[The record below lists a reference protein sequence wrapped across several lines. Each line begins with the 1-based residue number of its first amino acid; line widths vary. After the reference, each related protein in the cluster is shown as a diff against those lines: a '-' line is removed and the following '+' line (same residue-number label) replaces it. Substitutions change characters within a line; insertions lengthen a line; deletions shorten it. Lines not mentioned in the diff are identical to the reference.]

1 MKANFDFNR
10 LSESRKQEL
19 DRMVADFSEAGCLF
33 VEDLFLEFLI
43 DADNGIDRSDDK
55 LVATFDD
62 ECGHELVFILSQE
75 EVHYVIHAISEKLD
89 NIVCEGGTP
98 FGEDENEEGIV
109 SLSPVNTEEELDM
122 LLAHVLVT
130 MEVVPMTKI
139 EIQTLYEVM
148 FTDYPDIVNV
158 AQVQAML
165 GISRHLAYALIGDGD
180 IPGMKI
186 GNAYRVPK
194 INVIRYA
201 LSAGNPQPAA

>member
-1 MKANFDFNR
+1 MDFFHPAFCIFRNFSYRFGKTQGVNR
-10 LSESRKQEL
+10 S
-19 DRMVADFSEAGCLF
+19 
-33 VEDLFLEFLI
+33 
-43 DADNGIDRSDDK
+43 
-55 LVATFDD
+55 
-62 ECGHELVFILSQE
+62 
-75 EVHYVIHAISEKLD
+75 
-89 NIVCEGGTP
+89 
-98 FGEDENEEGIV
+98 
-109 SLSPVNTEEELDM
+109 
-122 LLAHVLVT
+122 
-130 MEVVPMTKI
+130 KI

-201 LSAGNPQPAA
+201 LGGKSAAGGVAGI

>member
-1 MKANFDFNR
+1 
-10 LSESRKQEL
+10 
-19 DRMVADFSEAGCLF
+19 
-33 VEDLFLEFLI
+33 
-43 DADNGIDRSDDK
+43 
-55 LVATFDD
+55 
-62 ECGHELVFILSQE
+62 
-75 EVHYVIHAISEKLD
+75 
-89 NIVCEGGTP
+89 
-98 FGEDENEEGIV
+98 
-109 SLSPVNTEEELDM
+109 
-122 LLAHVLVT
+122 

-158 AQVQAML
+158 AML

>member
-1 MKANFDFNR
+1 
-10 LSESRKQEL
+10 
-19 DRMVADFSEAGCLF
+19 
-33 VEDLFLEFLI
+33 
-43 DADNGIDRSDDK
+43 
-55 LVATFDD
+55 
-62 ECGHELVFILSQE
+62 
-75 EVHYVIHAISEKLD
+75 
-89 NIVCEGGTP
+89 
-98 FGEDENEEGIV
+98 
-109 SLSPVNTEEELDM
+109 
-122 LLAHVLVT
+122 

-201 LSAGNPQPAA
+201 LSAGNPRRSRDLNLYGTLDGHSRRAYNKNGPKGCPFMCYPQRR

>member
-1 MKANFDFNR
+1 
-10 LSESRKQEL
+10 
-19 DRMVADFSEAGCLF
+19 
-33 VEDLFLEFLI
+33 
-43 DADNGIDRSDDK
+43 
-55 LVATFDD
+55 
-62 ECGHELVFILSQE
+62 
-75 EVHYVIHAISEKLD
+75 
-89 NIVCEGGTP
+89 
-98 FGEDENEEGIV
+98 
-109 SLSPVNTEEELDM
+109 
-122 LLAHVLVT
+122 
-130 MEVVPMTKI
+130 MTKT
-139 EIQTLYEVM
+139 ELQNMYEVM